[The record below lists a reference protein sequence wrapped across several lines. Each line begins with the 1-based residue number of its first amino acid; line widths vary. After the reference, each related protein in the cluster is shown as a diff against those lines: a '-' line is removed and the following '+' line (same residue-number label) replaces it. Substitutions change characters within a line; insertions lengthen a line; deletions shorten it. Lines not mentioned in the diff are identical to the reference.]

1 MEIEKTSQKKR
12 SPRYVLLAADIS
24 RQIEK
29 GTFRPGDRLPS
40 VRQTSKDQG
49 LSVSTVLQAY
59 QKLEDQ
65 GWIEARPQSGYYV
78 RSRPAAAPPEPAL
91 SASAIEP
98 KQVSLDELM
107 LRMLHES
114 TQPGVIQFGAAIP
127 DPDLL
132 PVRKLNKFLATAAR
146 TSDIRLRVNATPE
159 GIEELRV
166 AVAQRALRSG
176 AELHP
181 EEILITNGTMEA
193 LSLALCTVCEQGDLV
208 AVESPT
214 YFGVLQALET
224 HHLRVLEIPTHHE
237 TGISLEALRFALEH
251 HPVKALVL
259 VPNFSNPLGSL
270 MPDENKRRLVELLEE
285 FDIPLIEDDI
295 YGELHFDQTRPRVA
309 RSYDTQGRV
318 LLCSSFSKDISPS
331 YRLGWLAPGRYFN
344 QVRRRKMALN
354 LGTAPLPQMAVAAFM
369 TSGGYDLFMR
379 RLRREY
385 ENRTAL
391 MGQAVLNHF
400 PAGTRVTSPR
410 GGYVLWVQLPN
421 GVDSLKLY
429 GPALAMGISIAPGYM
444 FSVTTKYLSYI
455 RLNAAF
461 WSYSALGALENLAR
475 LVAQEVSPNP
485 GSHHGDS
492 QSPDFF

>member
-1 MEIEKTSQKKR
+1 MTRRLAYQ
-12 SPRYVLLAADIS
+12 VLAADIS

-29 GTFRPGDRLPS
+29 GTYRPGDRIPS
-40 VRQTSKDQG
+40 VRQVSKEQG
-49 LSVSTVLQAY
+49 LSVSTVLKAY
-59 QKLEDQ
+59 QRLEDQ

-78 RSRPAAAPPEPAL
+78 RHRLVAPPPEPVM
-91 SASAIEP
+91 SASSIEP
-98 KQVSLDELM
+98 QTVSLDGLM

-114 TQPGVIQFGAAIP
+114 TQPGVVQFGAAIP

-132 PVRKLNKFLATAAR
+132 PIRKLNKLIAAAAR
-146 TSDIRLRVNATPE
+146 TNDIRLRVSGTPE

-193 LSLALCTVCEQGDLV
+193 LSLALCTICEPGDLV
-208 AVESPT
+208 AIESPT

-237 TGISLEALRFALEH
+237 TGISLEALHFALEH

-259 VPNFSNPLGSL
+259 VTNFSNPLGSL
-270 MPDENKRRLVELLEE
+270 MPNENKRRLVEMLEE

-295 YGELHFDQTRPRVA
+295 YGELHFDQLRPRVA
-309 RSYDTQGRV
+309 RSYDSQGRV

-331 YRLGWLAPGRYFN
+331 YRLGWLAPGRYFK

-354 LGTAPLPQMAVAAFM
+354 LGTAPLPQMAVAAYM
-369 TSGGYDLFMR
+369 TSGGYDLFLR

-385 ENRTAL
+385 ENRMAL
-391 MGQAVLNHF
+391 MGQAVLKHF
-400 PAGTRVTSPR
+400 PEGTRVTSPR
-410 GGYVLWVQLPN
+410 GGYVLWVQLPE

-429 GPALAMGISIAPGYM
+429 EPALAQGISIAPGYM
-444 FSVTTKYLSYI
+444 FSVTPKYRNYI

-461 WSYSALGALENLAR
+461 WSYRALGALENLAR
-475 LVAQEVSPNP
+475 LVAQEAGTAVSTV
-485 GSHHGDS
+485 
-492 QSPDFF
+492 